1 MYRFYV
7 QKKLSAYSTEQR
19 PETLESFSFIN
30 QEAKLSKQ
38 DRSFLEDLQVRLGF
52 WRCLYKF

>member
-52 WRCLYKF
+52 